1 MSYVVLALKW
11 RPKGF
16 SELVGQ
22 DHIVETLQNA
32 ITKNRLAHAYL
43 FSGPRGVG
51 KTSTARI
58 LAKAINCKE
67 APTDNPCGKCS
78 SCLEISQGRSLDVIE
93 IDGASNRGID
103 EIRTLRENV
112 RFSPVQGK
120 YKIYI
125 IDEVHQITSDG
136 FNALLKTLE
145 EPPEFVKFIFATTSP
160 NKVPATILSR
170 CHRLDFR
177 RITIVEI
184 ISLLEKI
191 VKNENV
197 SVDKDVLLA
206 IARASDGGLRDA
218 ESILDQLIAFAKE
231 KISIQDV
238 TSMLGLV
245 DQSALFEITDKLI
258 NKEPKNAL
266 EIFNRI
272 INQGKDVNTFL
283 TNLVEHFRN
292 IMIAKVSKADIELMD
307 LPQDVCDRL
316 LKQSENVSL
325 DYIFSA
331 FNILSNAQDMTKR
344 FDSVRIPLEIAL
356 VRLAQDKTN
365 SIHVTSHSVVNNSV
379 VNPKVQTVSTVSVKP
394 VEPQIDDIKPSV
406 NIVNTEVS
414 IDLFKSQW
422 NHIISLVKTSKML
435 LGTYLNESEP
445 IEFSNNILKVSFPKN
460 CSLHKEMLER
470 KDNKEL
476 VEKNIKQILNC
487 DIQLSFMLSAEEK
500 HTDVVN
506 TNPAIKSALRM
517 FNAKVIKEG

>member
-16 SELVGQ
+16 AELVGQ
-22 DHIVETLQNA
+22 DHIVETLQSA
-32 ITKNRLAHAYL
+32 IKKDRLAHAYL

-58 LAKAINCKE
+58 LAKAINCKQG
-67 APTDNPCGKCS
+67 PTDEPCGKCS
-78 SCLEISQGRSLDVIE
+78 SCVEIAQGRSLDVIE

-145 EPPEFVKFIFATTSP
+145 EPPAFVKFIFATTSP
-160 NKVPATILSR
+160 NKVPSTILSR
-170 CHRLDFR
+170 CQRLDFR

-184 ISLLEKI
+184 ISQLEKI

-197 SVDKDVLLA
+197 VVDKEVLLA

-218 ESILDQLIAFAKE
+218 ESILDQLIAFAKD
-231 KISIQDV
+231 KISIADV

-245 DQSALFEITDKLI
+245 DQTALFEITDKLI
-258 NKEPKNAL
+258 SKEPKKAL

-283 TNLVEHFRN
+283 SNLVEHFRN
-292 IMIAKVSKADIELMD
+292 IMIAKVSKADVTLMD

-316 LKQSENVSL
+316 LKQSEIISL
-325 DYIFSA
+325 EYIFSA
-331 FNILSNAQDMTKR
+331 FSILSNAQDMTKR

-356 VRLAQDKTN
+356 VRLSQDKSSAAANN
-365 SIHVTSHSVVNNSV
+365 SAVNIKPQNVVNT
-379 VNPKVQTVSTVSVKP
+379 P
-394 VEPQIDDIKPSV
+394 IKAEEIP
-406 NIVNTEVS
+406 IVAKENVGSKQVS
-414 IDLFKSQW
+414 IDLFKSHW
-422 NHIISLVKTSKML
+422 NQIISLVKISKML
-435 LGTYLNESEP
+435 LGSYFNDSEP
-445 IEFSNNILKVSFPKN
+445 IELNHNVLKVSFPKN
-460 CSLHKEMLER
+460 CSL
-470 KDNKEL
+470 NKEIL
-476 VEKNIKQILNC
+476 EEKENKEIVEKNIKQLLNC
-487 DIQLSFMLSAEEK
+487 DIKLNFVLSTQEK
-500 HTDVVN
+500 HTDVLN
-506 TNPAIKSALRM
+506 SNPAVKSITQM
-517 FNAKVIKEG
+517 FNGKVIKEV